1 VVGASVGAFEAEPA
15 EEEEEED
22 ALTAW
27 LYDILISCC
36 SWKWGKCK
44 RLKCDL

>member
-1 VVGASVGAFEAEPA
+1 VVGASAGAFEAEPA
-15 EEEEEED
+15 EEEEEEAED

-36 SWKWGKCK
+36 SWYLEVKK
-44 RLKCDL
+44 L

>member
-1 VVGASVGAFEAEPA
+1 VVGASAGAFEAEPA
-15 EEEEEED
+15 EDEEEKED

-36 SWKWGKCK
+36 SWYLEVKKA
-44 RLKCDL
+44 